1 MINFSDFFNKKFL
14 ITLFGLFFISLVTLD
29 PLFHDHDAFEDEHSE
44 LECHFCLIEV
54 YDDVLNETKIEKDF
68 LSSSFLQKNIENN
81 YKSNLLG
88 FNSRAPPKI

>member
-68 LSSSFLQKNIENN
+68 LSNSFLQKNIENN

>member
-1 MINFSDFFNKKFL
+1 MIDFSDFFNKKFL

-29 PLFHDHDAFEDEHSE
+29 PLFHDHHDIENEDSE

-68 LSSSFLQKNIENN
+68 LSNSFLQKNIENN

>member
-1 MINFSDFFNKKFL
+1 MINFSGFFNKKFL

-29 PLFHDHDAFEDEHSE
+29 PLFHDHNVIEDEHSE
-44 LECHFCLIEV
+44 QECHFCLIET
-54 YDDVLNETKIEKDF
+54 YDDVVINKKIEKNFSNNF
-68 LSSSFLQKNIENN
+68 LLQINLNTY

>member
-1 MINFSDFFNKKFL
+1 MINFSGFFNKKFL

-29 PLFHDHDAFEDEHSE
+29 PLFHDHNVIEDEHSE
-44 LECHFCLIEV
+44 LECHFCLIET
-54 YDDVLNETKIEKDF
+54 YDDVVINKKIEKNFSNNF
-68 LSSSFLQKNIENN
+68 LLQINLNTY

>member
-14 ITLFGLFFISLVTLD
+14 ITLFGLFFISLATLD
-29 PLFHDHDAFEDEHSE
+29 PLFHDHGDIENEHSE

-68 LSSSFLQKNIENN
+68 LSNSFLQKNIENN

>member
-29 PLFHDHDAFEDEHSE
+29 PLFHDHVAIEDEHSK

-54 YDDVLNETKIEKDF
+54 YDDVLHEIKIEKDF
-68 LSSSFLQKNIENN
+68 SSNSFLQKNIENN
-81 YKSNLLG
+81 YNSNLLA

>member
-1 MINFSDFFNKKFL
+1 MINFSGFFNKKFL

-29 PLFHDHDAFEDEHSE
+29 PLFHDHSVIEDEHSE
-44 LECHFCLIEV
+44 LECHFCLIET
-54 YDDVLNETKIEKDF
+54 YDDVVINKKIEKNFSNNF
-68 LSSSFLQKNIENN
+68 LLQINLNTY

>member
-14 ITLFGLFFISLVTLD
+14 ITLFGSFFISLVTLD
-29 PLFHDHDAFEDEHSE
+29 PLFHDHHDIENEDSE

-68 LSSSFLQKNIENN
+68 LSNSFLQKNIENN

>member
-1 MINFSDFFNKKFL
+1 MIDFSDFFNKKFL
-14 ITLFGLFFISLVTLD
+14 ITLFGSFFISLVTLD
-29 PLFHDHDAFEDEHSE
+29 PLFHDHHDIENEDSE

-68 LSSSFLQKNIENN
+68 LSNSFLQKNIENN

>member
-29 PLFHDHDAFEDEHSE
+29 PLFHDHHDIENEDSE

-68 LSSSFLQKNIENN
+68 LSNSFLQKNIENN

>member
-14 ITLFGLFFISLVTLD
+14 ITLFALFFISLVTLD

>member
-1 MINFSDFFNKKFL
+1 MIDFSDFFNKKFL

-68 LSSSFLQKNIENN
+68 LSNSFLQKNIENN

>member
-68 LSSSFLQKNIENN
+68 LSNSFLQKDIENN